1 VVPDGLP
8 GLDQIRTAAWLTDHL
23 DGEPPFS
30 FELIAAGGSNL
41 TFRVTDTDGAVW
53 ALRRPPEGRTLATAH
68 DVDREWR
75 ILGALS
81 EAEVGVPVPRPLA
94 RCDDTDVTGAPFFVM
109 EFMDGTILRTE
120 TDGDTLDARTGR
132 TAAESLVSVQAALH
146 SVDVD
151 AIGLGDLGRRTGYV
165 ERQLHRWKTQIDQID
180 VRALPLVDEL
190 HRRLVASVPAD
201 APRPSL
207 VHGDYRFDNVVLGAH
222 HRVTAVLD
230 WELCTLGDPTADACW
245 SLMYWADPGDAES
258 FLPSSPT
265 LAASIPDRPWAT
277 HRYEQIAGRAL
288 DELAW
293 FTAFGWWKMA
303 CIVEGVHGRR
313 SAGARGGAATAD
325 VETIAASV
333 DRMLAVAAD
342 AAGAAGI

>member
-1 VVPDGLP
+1 MVPEGLP
-8 GLDQIRTAAWLTDHL
+8 GLDQARTAAWLTDHL

-41 TFRVTDTDGAVW
+41 TFRVSDADDRAW

-75 ILGALS
+75 ILEALS
-81 EAEVGVPVPRPLA
+81 EADGGVPVPRPLA

-151 AIGLGDLGRRTGYV
+151 AIGLGDLGRHTGYI
-165 ERQLHRWKTQIDQID
+165 ERQLHRWKTQVDRID

-190 HRRLVASVPAD
+190 HHRLVASVPAD
-201 APRPSL
+201 APQRSL

-230 WELCTLGDPTADACW
+230 WELCTLGDVLADLGGM
-245 SLMYWADPGDAES
+245 LMWWGD
-258 FLPSSPT
+258 PSSANSTMRDVPT
-265 LAASIPDRPWAT
+265 LAEGYLTPDEVVA
-277 HRYEQIAGRAL
+277 RYGRSSDRDLSDLPYYVAFQFWRLAAISEGVRVRFVSGAMGDKDIGDEMAGFETRINGLL
-288 DELAW
+288 DES
-293 FTAFGWWKMA
+293 
-303 CIVEGVHGRR
+303 RR
-313 SAGARGGAATAD
+313 AMD
-325 VETIAASV
+325 N
-333 DRMLAVAAD
+333 L
-342 AAGAAGI
+342 